1 MNLNQYLQTW
11 RGARQE
17 NRWGRVIILLLVVS
31 NVIAWLDARR
41 EDTTVIL
48 TPPTLN
54 EAVTVARQAADANYK
69 MAWGLFVA
77 QLLGNVTPGSTDL
90 ILSAL
95 GPLLAP
101 AIYQPVH
108 DAVAEQLGSLR
119 KEQVTLAF
127 SPRQTQYDPAT
138 DRVYVSGTL
147 TTTGVSGAA
156 QRSERTYEMRF
167 TIKDYRPQLTQLT
180 AYSGP
185 PKKAG
190 GEPAAPPAS

>member
-1 MNLNQYLQTW
+1 MNLHQYLQTW
-11 RGARQE
+11 QGTRRE
-17 NRWGRVIILLLVVS
+17 NHWSRLIILLLVVS
-31 NVIAWLDARR
+31 NGLAWLDASR
-41 EDTTVIL
+41 ENTTVVL

-54 EAVTVARQAADANYK
+54 EAVKVARQSADANYQ

-77 QLLGNVTPGSTDL
+77 QLLGNVTPGSTEL
-90 ILSAL
+90 ILNAL
-95 GPLLAP
+95 EPLLAP

-108 DAVAEQLGSLR
+108 DAVAEQLASLR
-119 KEQVTLAF
+119 QEQVTLAF
-127 SPRQTQYDPAT
+127 SPRQTQYDSGA

-147 TTTGVSGAA
+147 TTTGVSGTA

-185 PKKAG
+185 PKKA
-190 GEPAAPPAS
+190 ERAP